1 MDPAAC
7 TCQNSLPQGS
17 VDIECIHHLSL
28 CFAGATNPLAADPG
42 SIRGQYAIDVG
53 RNIIH
58 GSDAV
63 ESAKREIGL
72 WFPEGLAEY
81 RPSIG
86 PWVYEKF

>member
-1 MDPAAC
+1 MKQRFSNLQRQAARS
-7 TCQNSLPQGS
+7 TC
-17 VDIECIHHLSL
+17 I
-28 CFAGATNPLAADPG
+28 FAGATNPLAAEPG

-63 ESAKREIGL
+63 ESAKREIQL

-81 RPSIG
+81 RPTIG